1 MPTVA
6 DPPRKPLLIY
16 DGDCGFCIFWIT
28 RWRRKVG
35 DRLDLQP
42 YHEATVR
49 FPELPVESFRRAAQ
63 LVEPDGRVSAGAEAI
78 LRARALGA
86 RRGGDGWLWVY
97 ENVPGARALFDRA
110 YRFVARNRPGLY
122 KVTRLTF
129 GEDAA
134 RRPLSSGTGAPRG
147 PLALAGVAGV
157 LAAGVLLL
165 WLRRP
170 RSKSSS

>member
-6 DPPRKPLLIY
+6 HPPRKPLLIY

-28 RWRRKVG
+28 RWRKKVE
-35 DRLDLQP
+35 DRLELQP
-42 YHEATVR
+42 YHEASAR

-78 LRARALGA
+78 LRARALA
-86 RRGGDGWLWVY
+86 PGGGGWLWVY
-97 ENVPGARALFDRA
+97 ESVPGARALFDLG

-129 GEDAA
+129 GEEAV
-134 RRPLSSGTGAPRG
+134 RRPLRSGTGAPRG
-147 PLALAGVAGV
+147 PLALATVV
-157 LAAGVLLL
+157 LAAGALLL
-165 WLRRP
+165 WLRRR
-170 RSKSSS
+170 RS